1 MEPQVHKVQQA
12 LLVLLVQLDQQE
24 QLDPQVLLVQRQLW
38 QVQLDLLDLL
48 DPLVQQVRLDH
59 KAT

>member
-1 MEPQVHKVQQA
+1 LEPQVHKVQQA